1 MENNAFFTDKEISL
15 LADISKTSK
24 EMACMLI
31 LLPNNNINSTKH
43 FVEEPIENMP
53 MYLNS
58 TYKAYSIIA
67 KWRLKIG
74 K

>member
-1 MENNAFFTDKEISL
+1 
-15 LADISKTSK
+15 
-24 EMACMLI
+24 MLI
-31 LLPNNNINSTKH
+31 LLPNNNINSTKY

-53 MYLNS
+53 IYLNS